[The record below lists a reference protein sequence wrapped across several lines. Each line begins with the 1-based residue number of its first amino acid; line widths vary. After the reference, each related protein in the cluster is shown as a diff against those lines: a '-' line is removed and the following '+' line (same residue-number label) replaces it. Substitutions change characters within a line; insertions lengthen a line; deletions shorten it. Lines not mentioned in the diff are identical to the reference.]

1 MWLSIIIIV
10 VQSVSEWVKVSR
22 FEMSLDQAKGV
33 VGVFCSQF
41 DHALDDKN
49 RFKIPASLR
58 DELGLKTYLIKS
70 PDSETKCIFLYS
82 EAGWNELYKEFNQ
95 AGEHN
100 QAMRRMARKILSGV
114 VSGEVDKGGRLTL
127 NAALK
132 EYAGIDGEVHIVG
145 NNNHIE
151 IWSPEEW
158 AKELE
163 LLDAQSTDDLNIN
176 F

>member
-1 MWLSIIIIV
+1 M
-10 VQSVSEWVKVSR
+10 
-22 FEMSLDQAKGV
+22 
-33 VGVFCSQF
+33 FCSQF
-41 DHALDDKN
+41 DHALDEKN
-49 RFKIPASLR
+49 RFKIPAALR

-95 AGEHN
+95 SGEHN

-151 IWSPEEW
+151 LWSPEEW

-163 LLDAQSTDDLNIN
+163 LLDEQSTDELNIN

>member
-1 MWLSIIIIV
+1 MQQLRQAQFYLREVAYIV
-10 VQSVSEWVKVSR
+10 PALEES
-22 FEMSLDQAKGV
+22 GV
-33 VGVFCSQF
+33 EIGLLV
-41 DHALDDKN
+41 
-49 RFKIPASLR
+49 REKIHDVHGASLGHHKIAAFYGSGIQAFIVQ
-58 DELGLKTYLIKS
+58 EL
-70 PDSETKCIFLYS
+70 F
-82 EAGWNELYKEFNQ
+82 AGFNGHNIKEFNQ
-95 AGEHN
+95 SGEHN

-151 IWSPEEW
+151 LWSPEEW
-158 AKELE
+158 AKELA
-163 LLDAQSTDDLNIN
+163 LLDEQSTDELNIN